1 MFGSGTTREQMV
13 RRLRQ
18 DGIGD
23 ERVLAAMAEVP
34 RERFVG
40 QDLRDDVYADRPL
53 SIGSGQT
60 ISTPWIVA
68 FMTAT
73 LSIPEDGHALEVGT
87 GTGYAAAVLSRCC
100 AGVVTIERHAELA
113 DRARATLAELGYDNV
128 DIRVGD
134 GSLGAP
140 DRAPY
145 DGITVT
151 AMATSEPPQA
161 LLDQLAPEGV
171 LVCPVGGHNR
181 GELIRVQGDK
191 QETLVP
197 VAFVPLVTG
206 E

>member
-140 DRAPY
+140 DGAPY